1 MSDNLQLSQWRYNLK
16 MHSLTENFFWQS
28 VFVTD
33 LEQTP
38 FFLKSDLNINNLLF
52 FCSSEKLKYLA
63 KFSRI
68 YFSLP
73 ISLFFYQLER
83 SSLYQTTKVF
93 LAFISITSAPFNIDW
108 LAKFWRWMALFGS
121 FEFNINI
128 TSFNV
133 IVNNFQLWSIIV
145 LYLRLYAK
153 CEM

>member
-1 MSDNLQLSQWRYNLK
+1 MIFRISNSSKFVQSCFSDVSYVQPMSDNLQLSQWRNNLK
-16 MHSLTENFFWQS
+16 MHS
-28 VFVTD
+28 
-33 LEQTP
+33 
-38 FFLKSDLNINNLLF
+38 
-52 FCSSEKLKYLA
+52 LKYLA

-73 ISLFFYQLER
+73 ISLFLYQLER
-83 SSLYQTTKVF
+83 SSIYQTTKVF

-145 LYLRLYAK
+145 LYLRLCAK